1 MKLDGIIFDIDGT
14 IWDSRE
20 VVAKAWRAAFTENT
34 GYEFDHTPEE
44 IGKLFGLPMT
54 EIFEK
59 LLPELSA
66 DELDK
71 MLPTLY
77 DYEHRYLRKY
87 KPAPY
92 DTVRETLKEL
102 SNEYPLYIVTN
113 GQKGYAEA
121 MLDATEL
128 YEYFTDWLSFG
139 DTFTEKD
146 QTLGKLMEKNE
157 IKNTLSVGDTEGD
170 YDAAKKNDLPFVFCS
185 YGLGMLDDIN
195 KADYVIGSMAELK
208 NVIRDLENK
217 E

>member
-20 VVAKAWRAAFTENT
+20 VVAKAWKAAFTENT

-54 EIFEK
+54 EIFER
-59 LLPELSA
+59 LLPELSS
-66 DELDK
+66 DELEA

-92 DTVRETLKEL
+92 ETVRETFDEL
-102 SNEYPLYIVTN
+102 SKEYPLFIVTN

-146 QTLGKLMEKNE
+146 QTLGKLIEKNGL
-157 IKNTLSVGDTEGD
+157 KNTIYIGDTDGD
-170 YDAAKKNDLPFVFCS
+170 YEAAKKNGLTFVFCS
-185 YGLGMLDDIN
+185 YGLGTLSEGN
-195 KADYVIGSMAELK
+195 TPDYVINNMSELK
-208 NVIRDLENK
+208 TVLKKIE